1 MIKALSRLGLQG
13 KLPSPKKEYILN
25 LKRVTIKKKSC
36 MSEVSLCWSL
46 LVYVHI
52 YWYASNNFTFFL
64 GLTFQAGM
72 PNRRGAIHPAQF
84 SV

>member
-1 MIKALSRLGLQG
+1 
-13 KLPSPKKEYILN
+13 
-25 LKRVTIKKKSC
+25 